1 MKQDW
6 EETMPHVT
14 IQNHVVPLSLSYF
27 FFMHLSFA
35 SLYEKDTKEKSAVG
49 KAVIIFPF
57 FHQNTSFTQCRTEKP
72 SVNAGGQ
79 KSQKSIWIG
88 FLSVS

>member
-1 MKQDW
+1 MRSGGA
-6 EETMPHVT
+6 PF
-14 IQNHVVPLSLSYF
+14 SLIF
-27 FFMHLSFA
+27 LCFFMHLSFA

-57 FHQNTSFTQCRTEKP
+57 FHQNTSFNQCRSEKP